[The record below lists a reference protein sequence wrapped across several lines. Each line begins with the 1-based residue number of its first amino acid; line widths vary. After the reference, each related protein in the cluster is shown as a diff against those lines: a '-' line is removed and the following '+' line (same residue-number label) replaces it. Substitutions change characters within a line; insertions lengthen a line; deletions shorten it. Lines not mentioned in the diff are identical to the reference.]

1 MYIYLLHDYYMMFSV
16 LGNPS
21 KMLIMVL
28 KKYFLL
34 FSQLNMVVLINICM
48 KTVIFLSGF
57 FDE

>member
-1 MYIYLLHDYYMMFSV
+1 MYIYLLHDYYMLFSV
-16 LGNPS
+16 LGNHS

-28 KKYFLL
+28 KKHFLL
-34 FSQLNMVVLINICM
+34 LSQLNMVVLINICM